1 MLSLCSADE
10 EKGMATAVVGS
21 NLSTTSH
28 CSSSQSEP
36 SPQHRPAPP
45 AVVSQ
50 GDDIMPCKDV
60 ADRGAK
66 QQSSKLQM
74 LHLKSVTANSTG
86 CSSSNDNLPAE
97 SVPQDALVQQQR
109 RWPWAQRLQDLQGW
123 PQSLPGRNTTAGSA
137 ATFGDAGPAGK

>member
-1 MLSLCSADE
+1 
-10 EKGMATAVVGS
+10 MATAVVGS

-36 SPQHRPAPP
+36 SPQYRPAPP

-50 GDDIMPCKDV
+50 GDDIMPCRDV

-66 QQSSKLQM
+66 QQPSKLQM
-74 LHLKSVTANSTG
+74 LHLKSATANGTG
-86 CSSSNDNLPAE
+86 CNSSNGNLPAE

-109 RWPWAQRLQDLQGW
+109 RWPRAQLLQDLQAL
-123 PQSLPGRNTTAGSA
+123 PQSLPEHNTTAGGA